1 MGRLEKSKALSGEQK
16 ASSSVLWLAV
26 LEPDTRGH
34 RLLGAMGLDAEA
46 LRGVVLT
53 ALAGPEAPTPAWPQH
68 ARPGLLTRLVLR
80 LSNRLHV
87 AR

>member
-34 RLLGAMGLDAEA
+34 RLLGAMGLDAEV

-53 ALAGPEAPTPAWPQH
+53 ALAGPEGPSRAGRASTVTTREIATFWPG
-68 ARPGLLTRLVLR
+68 R
-80 LSNRLHV
+80 
-87 AR
+87 